1 MSNDESMTNDEKD
14 ACYSERSRGIPLQNR
29 RAISRDLSTPLRFAP
44 DDELIIRV
52 SSLIRHSTFVLRHF
66 LGGFLA
72 LTWLVTS
79 SDTFAEAKPAQPE
92 HTNRLA
98 QEKSPYLL
106 QHAHNP
112 VDWYPWG
119 EEAFAKARRENKPI
133 FLSVGYSTCHWCH
146 VMAHESFENE
156 EIAAVMNR
164 EFVNIKVDR
173 EERPDVD
180 RVYMT
185 FVQATTGGGGWPMSV
200 WLTPDLKPFVG
211 GTYFP
216 PEDRF
221 GQPAFK
227 SVLERI
233 ASAWK
238 ENHDKIVEQGGKIVD
253 ALRESQSTATAEGK
267 INAAILD
274 TAYRQLDRN
283 YDPKEGG
290 FGNAPKFPRPV
301 TLNFLTRFYAR
312 DPKSESGKHALEMTL
327 FTLRKM
333 AAGGMH
339 DHIGGGFHRY
349 SVDRYWHVPH
359 FEKMLYD
366 QAQLAIAY
374 LDAFQVTR
382 DQRYESVARDILD
395 YVARDMTSKE
405 GGFFSAEDADSPVVA
420 GIGHP
425 GHTKTAEGAFYTWTK
440 DEIDAALG
448 DAAEIFDFH
457 YGVQPHGNA
466 PEGSDPQDEFRGKNI
481 LIERHT
487 IAETAH
493 HFEKTEEQVANLLAQ
508 NRAKLFSIRAK
519 RPRPHLDD
527 KIIAAWNGL
536 MISAYARAAQILDEP
551 RYLEIATRA
560 TKFLRTNLYEE
571 KSKLLYRNYR
581 GGRSDIEGFADDYAF
596 VTQGLLDLYEASFDA
611 EWLKF
616 AVQLQE
622 TQDRLFFDEKNG
634 GYFSTSGKDESVFLR
649 MKDDNDGAEPAASS
663 VAALNLLRLAQIRD
677 DPAAAGADRARKT
690 IDAFAATL
698 SHFPSAMPQMLV
710 ALDYS
715 LSKPRQIVIAGKKDA
730 PETKALLREVHRH
743 FLPKTVVFLA
753 DGAEG
758 QKYLDEKNEA
768 IRAMS
773 PIDGKPAAYVC
784 ENFTCKAP
792 VTDPKALSE
801 LLASGRGD

>member
-1 MSNDESMTNDEKD
+1 MT
-14 ACYSERSRGIPLQNR
+14 SPF
-29 RAISRDLSTPLRFAP
+29 RF
-44 DDELIIRV
+44 
-52 SSLIRHSTFVLRHF
+52 
-66 LGGFLA
+66 GFLA
-72 LTWLVTS
+72 LTWLVAS
-79 SDTFAEAKPAQPE
+79 SDTFTEAKPARPE

-106 QHAHNP
+106 QHSHNP
-112 VDWYPWG
+112 VEWYPWG
-119 EEAFAKARRENKPI
+119 EEAFEKARRESKPI

-156 EIAAVMNR
+156 EIAALMNR

-216 PEDRF
+216 PEDRY
-221 GQPAFK
+221 GQPAFRT
-227 SVLERI
+227 VLERI
-233 ASAWK
+233 ATAWK
-238 ENHDKIVEQGGKIVD
+238 ENHDKIVEQGGKIVE
-253 ALRESQSTATAEGK
+253 ALRESQSATTAEGK
-267 INAAILD
+267 IDAAILD
-274 TAYRQLDRN
+274 AAYRQLERS

-301 TLNFLTRFYAR
+301 TFNFLTRFYAR
-312 DPKSESGKHALEMTL
+312 DLNGESGKHALEMTL

-374 LDAFQVTR
+374 LDAFQITR
-382 DQRYESVARDILD
+382 DRQYESVARDILD
-395 YVARDMTSKE
+395 YVARDMASKE

-420 GIGHP
+420 AAADRGHLE
-425 GHTKTAEGAFYTWTK
+425 TKEGAFYVWTEK
-440 DEIDAALG
+440 EIDAALG
-448 DAAEIFDFH
+448 NAAEIFAFH

-466 PEGSDPQDEFRGKNI
+466 PEGSDPHDEFRAKNI

-487 IAETAH
+487 IAETAQ
-493 HFEKTEEQVANLLAQ
+493 HFKKTGEEVTNSLAQ
-508 NRAKLFSIRAK
+508 SRAKLFSIRAK

-527 KIIAAWNGL
+527 KVIAAWNGL

-560 TKFLRTNLYEE
+560 GKFLRTNLYEE

-596 VTQGLLDLYEASFDA
+596 VIQGLLDLYEASFDV

-616 AVQLQE
+616 AVELQK
-622 TQDRLFFDEKNG
+622 TQDRFFFDEKNG

-663 VAALNLLRLAQIRD
+663 VAALNLLRLAQFRD
-677 DPAAAGADRARKT
+677 DKQIAERARKT
-690 IDAFAATL
+690 TDTFAATL
-698 SHFPSAMPQMLV
+698 SHFP
-710 ALDYS
+710 
-715 LSKPRQIVIAGKKDA
+715 A
-730 PETKALLREVHRH
+730 PCRK
-743 FLPKTVVFLA
+743 
-753 DGAEG
+753 
-758 QKYLDEKNEA
+758 
-768 IRAMS
+768 
-773 PIDGKPAAYVC
+773 C
-784 ENFTCKAP
+784 
-792 VTDPKALSE
+792 
-801 LLASGRGD
+801 